1 MKEVICSL
9 LAVLGLAACQGDE
22 TLAGYV
28 MPDTTFVLQRM
39 GGEAVKA
46 RATIRFLPGGEVVG
60 KAACNS
66 YGAAQSAPYPW
77 FELGPIRAT
86 RAACPQL
93 DEEQAYFDA
102 LGQMTLAEIS
112 GDVLILSNEDGEML
126 EFRAMP

>member
-1 MKEVICSL
+1 
-9 LAVLGLAACQGDE
+9 
-22 TLAGYV
+22 

-93 DEEQAYFDA
+93 AEEQAYFDA

-112 GDVLILSNEDGEML
+112 GDVLILSNDDGGML
-126 EFRAMP
+126 EFRASP